1 MGPSITRRAQ
11 NGVLVLSHWL
21 TTLAAWK
28 LGLIFAFRRARVRR
42 YIAADEEVPLY
53 LEGSRAVRAVLNSTS
68 EISARLRTTYE
79 RSVDHMLF

>member
-21 TTLAAWK
+21 TTLTAWK

-53 LEGSRAVRAVLNSTS
+53 LEGTRAVRAELNSAS
-68 EISARLRTTYE
+68 EISAQSRTTYE

>member
-28 LGLIFAFRRARVRR
+28 LGLIFAFCRARVRR
-42 YIAADEEVPLY
+42 YIAANEEVQLY
-53 LEGSRAVRAVLNSTS
+53 LKGTHAVRALLNSTS
-68 EISARLRTTYE
+68 EISPRSRTTYE
-79 RSVDHMLF
+79 RSVDNMLF